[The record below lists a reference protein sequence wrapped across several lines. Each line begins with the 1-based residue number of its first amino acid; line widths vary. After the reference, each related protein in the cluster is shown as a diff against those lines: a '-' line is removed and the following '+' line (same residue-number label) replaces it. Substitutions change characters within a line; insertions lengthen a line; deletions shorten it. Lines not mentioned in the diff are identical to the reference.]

1 MALRS
6 WVMVK
11 VNSWGNKW
19 ESWRGREER
28 KGSDARDLMR
38 GKGEGDR
45 EWRREE
51 IKARAHLSM
60 SIGLEK
66 YMWTRWKKEE
76 EKNQA
81 ALIKGFPSQ
90 ANNNAARLNAS
101 WCQTFYSGVP
111 SLEILLPDPP
121 PTHAQTHTPLLLSD
135 FCFVSCRWWTQ
146 PFSSEAPSLPCS
158 LVKHS
163 RSASHDLGLGHCRLE
178 PALCRAEQE
187 LGVKVHMGG
196 AERRE
201 KEGGE

>member
-66 YMWTRWKKEE
+66 YMSTRWKKEE

-121 PTHAQTHTPLLLSD
+121 PTQSPHSHTHRHTL
-135 FCFVSCRWWTQ
+135 
-146 PFSSEAPSLPCS
+146 PFSSPTFALFPAAGE
-158 LVKHS
+158 
-163 RSASHDLGLGHCRLE
+163 RSPFPQRPPHC
-178 PALCRAEQE
+178 PAAL
-187 LGVKVHMGG
+187 
-196 AERRE
+196 
-201 KEGGE
+201 